1 MILNV
6 SLNIHEYETKFDP
19 ISYSKKFFENDFL

>member
-6 SLNIHEYETKFDP
+6 SLNIKSNIFRLKNLEQKQESHLKQ
-19 ISYSKKFFENDFL
+19 